1 MRHAILEPLEKQE
14 DSNIAAELPQS
25 AVIAGKRKALLIWG
39 GSSVLVLLLVF
50 GVRYLIWSAHHETT
64 DDAYLAGHLHPISA
78 RISDTVQRV
87 SITDNQHVVEGQTL
101 VILDP
106 NDYKVRLDEAQAA
119 LDAAGKQVQTAA
131 AAINTTSQSAT
142 AQTTQAQGA
151 IAEANASIQASKAA
165 VIAAEAGVP
174 RAEAQLQQ
182 ANATSE
188 REEVDRGRYQ
198 DLYSKEQVSKQTLD
212 HQRASYEVA
221 VAGKAA
227 AQEQV
232 RQAQAQLIAAQQGVA
247 RAEAQLTSSKGGLQS
262 AQATKLETRVRDGQF
277 ATAQATM
284 AQAEASLEDARLQL
298 SYTIIKAPVS
308 GRVGRKSVEAGQRV
322 QIGQPLMAVVEDH
335 PWVVANFKET
345 QLAKLRPGQRVEI
358 EIDAFPK
365 HKFNGRVDSLA
376 PGSGNEFALLP
387 PDNATGNFT
396 KIVQRIPVK
405 IVLDDDSV
413 RGYENLLS
421 PGMSSIVT
429 VTTR

>member
-1 MRHAILEPLEKQE
+1 M
-14 DSNIAAELPQS
+14 
-25 AVIAGKRKALLIWG
+25 
-39 GSSVLVLLLVF
+39 
-50 GVRYLIWSAHHETT
+50 
-64 DDAYLAGHLHPISA
+64 
-78 RISDTVQRV
+78 
-87 SITDNQHVVEGQTL
+87 EGQTL

-106 NDYKVRLDEAQAA
+106 NDYKVRLDQAQAA

-174 RAEAQLQQ
+174 RAEAQLRQ

-345 QLAKLRPGQRVEI
+345 QLAKMRVGQRVEI

-396 KIVQRIPVK
+396 KIVQRVPVK

>member
-182 ANATSE
+182 ANATWE

>member
-25 AVIAGKRKALLIWG
+25 AVVAGKRKALLIWG

-345 QLAKLRPGQRVEI
+345 QLAKMRAGQRVEI